1 MWEGLD
7 EIDWAGL
14 RHNHGSATDV
24 PGLLRRCA
32 GPDLQDAGAA
42 AGALDH
48 ALFHQGGRICSA
60 ASAARPFLLRLAAR
74 TEVPTRVDLL
84 ELMTELSTAARHV
97 AANRAAVTELVVAA
111 TPPTDPRAAL

>member
-1 MWEGLD
+1 MSSSRPQRGPED
-7 EIDWAGL
+7 SQ
-14 RHNHGSATDV
+14 RGSATDV

-42 AGALDH
+42 AGALDN
-48 ALFHQGGRICSA
+48 ALFHQGCRIC
-60 ASAARPFLLRLAAR
+60 SAARPFLPLAAR

-84 ELMTELSTAARHV
+84 EPMTELSTAARHV
-97 AANRAAVTELVVAA
+97 AANRAAVTELVIAA